1 MIEGARRIL
10 VSMAAAFLLTLC
22 AGVQSAFAETPTPT
36 PAATAAATTGS
47 DTTTDAPD
55 VAPDNSAVVWAL
67 GAAGVLAVIAGAV
80 VFLRR
85 N

>member
-10 VSMAAAFLLTLC
+10 ASMAAAFLLTLC
-22 AGVQSAFAETPTPT
+22 VGTQSALADTPAPTPV
-36 PAATAAATTGS
+36 ATSSAAATG
-47 DTTTDAPD
+47 TDAID

-85 N
+85 S